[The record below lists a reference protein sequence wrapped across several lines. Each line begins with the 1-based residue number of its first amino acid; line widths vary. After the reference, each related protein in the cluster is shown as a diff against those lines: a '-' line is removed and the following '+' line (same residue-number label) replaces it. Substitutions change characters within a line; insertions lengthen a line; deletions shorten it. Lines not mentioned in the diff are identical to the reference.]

1 MVIMRNSTLLFL
13 ILSQFFLFLLPSL
26 LVVAKKI
33 DDRSCFLHHQHPYQK
48 AGAPLGSLV
57 WTSDQKYPH
66 QSNRWRRSKNVSDRD
81 HRRTYPFGFRALSMG
96 TGSDDVKV
104 ITPPPTS
111 SSIVG
116 TIVFLLPSMTGGDES
131 NHNRPSRFGSS
142 SPFGRNATLI
152 ESAYQLVRKTRFF
165 SDGRVNARCVSL
177 I

>member
-1 MVIMRNSTLLFL
+1 MRNSPLFFL
-13 ILSQFFLFLLPSL
+13 ILSQSFLFLIPSL
-26 LVVAKKI
+26 LVVAKKM
-33 DDRSCFLHHQHPYQK
+33 DGRSCFLHHQNPYQK
-48 AGAPLGSLV
+48 AVTPLGSLV

-66 QSNRWRRSKNVSDRD
+66 QSNRWRRCKNVSDRD
-81 HRRTYPFGFRALSMG
+81 HRRTHPFGFRALSMG
-96 TGSDDVKV
+96 TGSDDVNV
-104 ITPPPTS
+104 ITPS

-152 ESAYQLVRKTRFF
+152 ESAFQLVRKTRFF